1 MKLTLA
7 MLTKMVGSPTAA
19 QQANM
24 KSVLL
29 GLDQMGDALG
39 VNTAQR
45 LAQYLAQLMHES
57 GGFVFDREAWGPT
70 PAQKGY
76 EGRKDLGNVEAGDG
90 SKFRGHGPIQI
101 TGRANTEDFRDWC
114 RAQGLPAPD
123 FEERPE
129 LINTDPWEGI
139 GPLWYWSTRN
149 LNRYADEG
157 NIEMLTKRING
168 GLNGYDDRIGR
179 YVRVSLI
186 MLGNEM
192 KAGVLERFQTDQG
205 LTPDDDPGP
214 ATRKALHLAL
224 GKLADAPVTASAP
237 ALVVV
242 VTPAPA
248 SAVPVIVAPP
258 IEAPIGTFDQYLAII
273 EASTAAIRQIRAGQ
287 E

>member
-1 MKLTLA
+1 MKLSLA
-7 MLTKMVGSPTAA
+7 MLTKIVGSPTAK

-24 KSVLL
+24 RSVLL

-57 GGFVFDREAWGPT
+57 GSFVFDREAWGPT
-70 PAQKGY
+70 LAQKGY
-76 EGRKDLGNVEAGDG
+76 EGRKDLGNVEPGDG

-101 TGRANTEDFRDWC
+101 TGRVNTEDFRDWC

-168 GLNGYDDRIGR
+168 GLNGYPDRIER

-186 MLGNEM
+186 LLGYEM
-192 KAGVLERFQTDQG
+192 TAGVLKRFQSEQG

-214 ATRKALHLAL
+214 ATRKALHVAL
-224 GKLADAPVTASAP
+224 GKLADAPVAAP
-237 ALVVV
+237 APIVV
-242 VTPAPA
+242 VTPTPAP
-248 SAVPVIVAPP
+248 VAPVVVVAP
-258 IEAPIGTFDQYLAII
+258 SIEAPIGTVDQYLTII